1 MSYPRLEE
9 IDLLHANM
17 CRALADPK
25 RIQILYVLD
34 DKPRHVTALAEEL
47 EIPQPT
53 VSRHLRIL
61 RQQSLVLTERDGP
74 SVIYRLADQ
83 RIIALLD
90 GMQQVMADA
99 LARNNELLG
108 FQQSA
113 IAYK

>member
-9 IDLLHANM
+9 IDLLHANI

-25 RIQILYVLD
+25 RIQILYVLGE
-34 DKPRHVTALAEEL
+34 KPRHVTALAEEL
-47 EIPQPT
+47 EMPQPT

-83 RIIALLD
+83 RIIVLLNT
-90 GMQQVMADA
+90 MQQVMTDA
-99 LARNNELLG
+99 LARNNDLLSY
-108 FQQSA
+108 QPNMA
-113 IAYK
+113 TYK